1 MKNLRT
7 EYTSLKIEVVS
18 VKDED
23 VIKTSG
29 EGFMEQDA
37 QQDFFS

>member
-1 MKNLRT
+1 MKNLRVDYASPT
-7 EYTSLKIEVVS
+7 VRVIVWKH
-18 VKDED
+18 ED